1 MDRIYDQLSGGN
13 NNNSEWLKRT
23 RRRWVSSNVVYCLTT
38 ASPAGHEAL
47 HRGWN
52 KISICF
58 DTVKWS
64 EGKLRLYPYSKLT
77 MSSRN
82 KNKQEFL
89 LIFFFVSVPTCL
101 PNSSNHTERKTQTMQ
116 QARNYFPLAVI

>member
-13 NNNSEWLKRT
+13 NNIEWLKRT

-101 PNSSNHTERKTQTMQ
+101 PNSSNHTERKRKLCSRHEIIFHLQ
-116 QARNYFPLAVI
+116 